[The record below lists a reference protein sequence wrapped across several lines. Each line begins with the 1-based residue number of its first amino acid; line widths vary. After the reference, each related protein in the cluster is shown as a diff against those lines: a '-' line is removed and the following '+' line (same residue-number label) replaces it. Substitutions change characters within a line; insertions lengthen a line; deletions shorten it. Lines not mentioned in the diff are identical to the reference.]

1 VFGMPPAVPVA
12 RLFSHASFVA
22 SFGQFLDES
31 SSLADLICGTHH
43 WLEAWGDGVPGIGL
57 PVHTMSLQQPAVR
70 PLYDTRQTGDL
81 LLGIAQALQPAR
93 IPSNSIVE
101 LLRSRW
107 NRTSDGV
114 DPASPDTWT
123 HHLQQGGTWSQPAR
137 SLPVDDA
144 TLEAAP
150 EAPSFLGEEQQFP
163 FVLYPYPSTT
173 MGYAGA
179 HLPWLQELPDTLTT
193 AMWGSWVEINPATAV
208 QLGITQG
215 DIVRLESLAG
225 SLEAPVLLYPGLRP
239 DLVAMPI
246 GQGHTAGTRYERGR
260 GVNPLQL
267 AVPAFDRDS
276 GAFAIGATRVRLER
290 TGRKGRVVLLQ
301 QPAVGA
307 ADLIQIDS
315 KPG

>member
-1 VFGMPPAVPVA
+1 
-12 RLFSHASFVA
+12 
-22 SFGQFLDES
+22 
-31 SSLADLICGTHH
+31 
-43 WLEAWGDGVPGIGL
+43 
-57 PVHTMSLQQPAVR
+57 
-70 PLYDTRQTGDL
+70 
-81 LLGIAQALQPAR
+81 
-93 IPSNSIVE
+93 
-101 LLRSRW
+101 
-107 NRTSDGV
+107 
-114 DPASPDTWT
+114 
-123 HHLQQGGTWSQPAR
+123 
-137 SLPVDDA
+137 
-144 TLEAAP
+144 
-150 EAPSFLGEEQQFP
+150 
-163 FVLYPYPSTT
+163 
-173 MGYAGA
+173 
-179 HLPWLQELPDTLTT
+179 
-193 AMWGSWVEINPATAV
+193 MWGSWVEINPATAV